1 MYKACDS
8 NSWSSLQSYHS
19 GLWGPGATPSLWPG
33 FHPATTQSS
42 SRSLFPGCSDV
53 LPFRAAQNLL
63 QILTC
68 PPIFNL
74 SALQKHLSCPKTSVS
89 KSSKII
95 VTRQYPSEAF
105 VNCPSSKLSEHKISG
120 RKTTRSEARMQNRI
134 PFKRA
139 KWPRPSA
146 PCCANIH
153 CLGV

>member
-1 MYKACDS
+1 MTVILGVVYKV
-8 NSWSSLQSYHS
+8 
-19 GLWGPGATPSLWPG
+19 
-33 FHPATTQSS
+33 TTQVFGAPEPPQAFGQGFTQLPLSPPPAPSS
-42 SRSLFPGCSDV
+42 QVAVMCAM
-53 LPFRAAQNLL
+53 PFRAAQNLL

-120 RKTTRSEARMQNRI
+120 RKTKRSEARMQNRI
-134 PFKRA
+134 QFKRA